1 MKKSYAVITGA
12 SSGIGMAFARQLA
25 AEGYRLVLVA
35 RRENR
40 LQALAEELNKSGT
53 ESMIITA
60 DLSEKE
66 ACYRLMQQLEPV
78 PVGILINNAGFGD
91 CGSFLETDA
100 DKEMQML
107 RRMEK
112 QEGGYILN
120 VASSAGLLPAGPYM
134 ATYYATKA
142 YMASLTRAVALE
154 LKQRG
159 SRVYVGALCPGPVNT
174 EFNEVA
180 NVEFALAGITPEY
193 CAGYALK
200 QMKRRKVLIVPT
212 TEIKAATIC
221 GRFIPQNLLIAITA
235 HQQKKKLKAED
246 I

>member
-35 RRENR
+35 RREDR
-40 LQALAEELNKSGT
+40 LQELAQELQKKGT
-53 ESMIITA
+53 ESIVISA
-60 DLSEKE
+60 DLSQKE
-66 ACYRLMQQLEPV
+66 ACYHLMQQIEKL
-78 PVGILINNAGFGD
+78 PVGILINDAGFGD

-100 DKEMQML
+100 DKEMQMIDVNVKAMHLLMKLML

-134 ATYYATKA
+134 AAYSATKA
-142 YMASLTRAVALE
+142 YIASLTRAVALE

-174 EFNEVA
+174 EFNAVA
-180 NVEFALAGITPEY
+180 NVEF
-193 CAGYALK
+193 
-200 QMKRRKVLIVPT
+200 
-212 TEIKAATIC
+212 EI
-221 GRFIPQNLLIAITA
+221 GRASCR
-235 HQQKKKLKAED
+235 ERV
-246 I
+246 

>member
-100 DKEMQML
+100 D
-107 RRMEK
+107 
-112 QEGGYILN
+112 ILTPRCPT
-120 VASSAGLLPAGPYM
+120 AQRLHLLLPADMVSAPFF
-134 ATYYATKA
+134 K
-142 YMASLTRAVALE
+142 
-154 LKQRG
+154 
-159 SRVYVGALCPGPVNT
+159 
-174 EFNEVA
+174 
-180 NVEFALAGITPEY
+180 
-193 CAGYALK
+193 
-200 QMKRRKVLIVPT
+200 
-212 TEIKAATIC
+212 
-221 GRFIPQNLLIAITA
+221 IPLV
-235 HQQKKKLKAED
+235 
-246 I
+246 

>member
-100 DKEMQML
+100 DKEMQMIDVNVKAMHLLMKLML

-112 QEGGYILN
+112 RLHFKCRFFGRT
-120 VASSAGLLPAGPYM
+120 ASGRPVYGHLLCDQSLYGESDAGSGARTETERQPGIC
-134 ATYYATKA
+134 
-142 YMASLTRAVALE
+142 
-154 LKQRG
+154 RG
-159 SRVYVGALCPGPVNT
+159 IVSGSGEY
-174 EFNEVA
+174 
-180 NVEFALAGITPEY
+180 GI
-193 CAGYALK
+193 
-200 QMKRRKVLIVPT
+200 Q
-212 TEIKAATIC
+212 
-221 GRFIPQNLLIAITA
+221 
-235 HQQKKKLKAED
+235 
-246 I
+246 